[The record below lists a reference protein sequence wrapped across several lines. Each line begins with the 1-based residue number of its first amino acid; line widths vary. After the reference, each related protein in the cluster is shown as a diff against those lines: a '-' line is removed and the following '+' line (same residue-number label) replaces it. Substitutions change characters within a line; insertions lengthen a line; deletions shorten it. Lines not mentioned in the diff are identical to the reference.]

1 MKHLSLNRS
10 YYKIRIIV
18 TFCAVTIL
26 LVLVFSFLSY
36 RFVRKLYL
44 DQLTDQVN
52 IVTKMISHQ
61 INDRYL
67 DILQVGAP
75 TSLTIDYF
83 KKIFNE
89 NLNNSYHSQIFIFD
103 KNFKIVVHS
112 DSGITQNDPD
122 PLLLLNQKEIS
133 GLHPHESAVTLPFK
147 GDDKE
152 WYLWG
157 FFRLDDNYWLAL
169 KENAS
174 KLERVEE
181 FASDFFYIGLAGVI
195 ITILIA
201 WFMARTLTKPI
212 DQLVEFSHKIGKGE
226 YHVQAPQNAHGELR
240 ILSNSMDKMKTDI
253 ETHDK
258 EKEKMLAQIAHEIRN
273 PLGGIEL
280 LANLTK
286 EDLVKENDSSSL
298 STEYLDKIICEIN
311 SLKSLIT
318 SYLNFSRPL
327 PADPGWINTDK
338 FLKEIEENFKTNLLR
353 RNINIRFI
361 NDVERIWFDQSHL
374 KQIFINLMTNSMES
388 MKQNGN
394 ISISIIKEDK
404 KWKIIFSDD
413 GPGIDEKNL
422 FRIFEPFFTTKK
434 DGTGLGLAICKKL
447 CNENKAELATENN
460 FGKGLKFTITKD
472 FNI

>member
-1 MKHLSLNRS
+1 MKYLSLSRS

-18 TFCAVTIL
+18 TFCIITIL

-44 DQLTDQVN
+44 DQLSDQVN

-61 INDRYL
+61 IDNKYL
-67 DILQVGAP
+67 DLLQVGMP
-75 TSLTIDYF
+75 TNSTVNYF
-83 KKIFNE
+83 KKIFRE
-89 NLNNSYHSQIFIFD
+89 NLNNGYHSQIFIFD
-103 KNFKIVVHS
+103 KDFNIIIHS
-112 DSGITQNDPD
+112 DSGIKANDHD

-133 GLHPHESAVTLPFK
+133 DLRTNESIVTLPFK
-147 GDDKE
+147 GNDNE

-157 FFRLDDNYWLAL
+157 FFRLDNNYWLAL

-181 FASDFFYIGLAGVI
+181 FALDFFYLGLGGVI
-195 ITILIA
+195 LTILIA

-212 DQLVEFSHKIGKGE
+212 DQLVDFSHQIGQE
-226 YHVQAPQNAHGELR
+226 NYTVQVPQNTHGELK
-240 ILSNSMDKMKTDI
+240 ILAQSMDKMKTDI
-253 ETHDK
+253 DAHNK

-286 EDLVKENDSSSL
+286 EDLLKESNACSV

-327 PADPGWINTDK
+327 PADPEWIETDK
-338 FLKEIEENFKTNLLR
+338 FLKEIDYNFRTNLLR
-353 RNINIRFI
+353 RNIKISFK
-361 NDVERIWFDQSHL
+361 NDVEKIWFDPSHL
-374 KQIFINLMTNSMES
+374 KQIFLNLMTNSLES
-388 MKQNGN
+388 IKQNGN
-394 ISISIIKEDK
+394 ISISVYKENK
-404 KWKIIFSDD
+404 KWKISFSDD
-413 GPGIDEKNL
+413 GSGIDEKNQS
-422 FRIFEPFFTTKK
+422 RIFEPFFTTKK

-447 CNENKAELATENN
+447 CTENKADLKAENN
-460 FGKGLKFTITKD
+460 SEKGLTFTIIKD
-472 FNI
+472 IKI

>member
-1 MKHLSLNRS
+1 MKYLSISRS
-10 YYKIRIIV
+10 YYKIRIII

-44 DQLTDQVN
+44 DQLSDQVN

-61 INDRYL
+61 IDNKYL
-67 DILQVGAP
+67 ELLQLGTP
-75 TSLTIDYF
+75 THSTINYF

-89 NLNNSYHSQIFIFD
+89 NLNNGFHSRIFIFD
-103 KNFKIVVHS
+103 RDLNVVVHS
-112 DSGITQNDPD
+112 NPGTATNDPD

-133 GLHPHESAVTLPFK
+133 GLLPNESAVSLPFK
-147 GDDKE
+147 GNDSQ

-157 FFRLDDNYWLAL
+157 FFRLDNNYWLAL
-169 KENAS
+169 KENAA

-181 FASDFFYIGLAGVI
+181 FASDFFYLGLGGI
-195 ITILIA
+195 ILTILIA
-201 WFMARTLTKPI
+201 WLMARTLTKPI
-212 DQLVEFSHKIGKGE
+212 DQLVEFSNKIGEGD
-226 YHVQAPQNAHGELR
+226 YLVRAPLNTHGELK
-240 ILSNSMDKMKTDI
+240 ILAQSMDKMKRDI
-253 ETHDK
+253 DAHDK
-258 EKEKMLAQIAHEIRN
+258 EREKMLAQIAHEIRN

-286 EDLVKENDSSSL
+286 EDLVKENSTGSI

-327 PADPGWINTDK
+327 PADPAWIDVGK
-338 FLKEIEENFKTNLLR
+338 FLKEIEENFKTNLIR
-353 RNINIRFI
+353 RNIKFSFNNNI
-361 NDVERIWFDQSHL
+361 EKIWFDQSHL
-374 KQIFINLMTNSMES
+374 KQIFLNLMTNSMES

-394 ISISIIKEDK
+394 ISVSVYKEDK
-404 KWKIIFSDD
+404 KWRIMFSDD
-413 GPGIDEKNL
+413 GPGINGENL
-422 FRIFEPFFTTKK
+422 SRVFEPFFTTKK

-447 CNENKAELATENN
+447 CNENKADLIVENN
-460 FGKGLKFTITKD
+460 KEKGITFTIIKD
-472 FNI
+472 FQV